1 MEGKLQIT
9 ENMRSILATLQKATE
24 PMTADDVAQATGL
37 STKSVNASFNRIA
50 SEALGL
56 GYRKVATQDLG
67 DCKTKDVKLLMLTEK
82 GQKLDLHTEI
92 VIKVK

>member
-1 MEGKLQIT
+1 MEKISIT
-9 ENMRSILATLQKATE
+9 ENMRTIITILQEAQT
-24 PMTADDVAQATGL
+24 PMTADEIAEKAGL

-56 GYRKVATQDLG
+56 GYREKVTKDLG
-67 DCKTKDVKLLMLTEK
+67 DCKTKDVKVLALTQAGK
-82 GQKLDLHTEI
+82 DLNLREDI